1 MHFFVINVWS
11 IRILYVFLHKIIT
24 DNIICKTKYNIAT
37 ITDYLE
43 DLTGYKTR
51 QLTHAKGE
59 DNIGDKKIKYRL

>member
-1 MHFFVINVWS
+1 M
-11 IRILYVFLHKIIT
+11 
-24 DNIICKTKYNIAT
+24 KYNIAT

-59 DNIGDKKIKYRL
+59 DKKLPIARPINYNTPAF

>member
-1 MHFFVINVWS
+1 M
-11 IRILYVFLHKIIT
+11 
-24 DNIICKTKYNIAT
+24 KYNIAT

-51 QLTHAKGE
+51 QLTHAKCK